1 MIYLQRLNNM
11 KKFLILILLVL
22 AVKEVQAQKQFT
34 GVLKYKAS
42 ITIPDTTVVYKTW
55 GVTIYTNDTVVRLE
69 TETDQF
75 GVQVYIRNIQ
85 LNKAYLLLELDGNK
99 YAIQTDLSKK
109 SDSISRGYT
118 VKKKFGS
125 KKIAGVKV
133 KKYFVQDDNT
143 AGFYCYFAKNISG
156 KYLQVYPEVKTLAVD
171 YYIPSEDG
179 LIHYELIEKKD
190 EPVNRD
196 LFGIPSDFK
205 RISFEEFMHVFYS
218 TNEQ

>member
-1 MIYLQRLNNM
+1 MKVLLLGIMLFLAGNN
-11 KKFLILILLVL
+11 LI
-22 AVKEVQAQKQFT
+22 AQKPFS

-42 ITIPDTTVVYKTW
+42 ITIPDTNVVYKTW

-99 YAIQTDLSKK
+99 YAIQTDLTKK

-125 KKIAGVKV
+125 KKIAGVKAR
-133 KKYFVQDDNT
+133 KYFVKDDNT
-143 AGFYCYFAKNISG
+143 VGFYCYFAKKMNG
-156 KYLQVYPEVKTLAVD
+156 KFLQVYPEVKTLAVD

-190 EPVNRD
+190 EVVNRD
-196 LFGIPSDFK
+196 LFGIPSDYK